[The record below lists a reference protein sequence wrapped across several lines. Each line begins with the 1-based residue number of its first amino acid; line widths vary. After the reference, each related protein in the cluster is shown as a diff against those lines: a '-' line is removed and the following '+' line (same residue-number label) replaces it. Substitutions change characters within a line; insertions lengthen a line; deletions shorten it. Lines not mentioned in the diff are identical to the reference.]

1 MIVGFQLANS
11 YGENGNIENFSFT
24 IYKERVPKKSWKIP
38 LMKGRG
44 GTQQGPIFRK
54 FIRFGNVTR
63 PLAMGGGKLVLLR
76 AEQ

>member
-11 YGENGNIENFSFT
+11 YGENGNKENFSFT

-44 GTQQGPIFRK
+44 GGESA
-54 FIRFGNVTR
+54 R
-63 PLAMGGGKLVLLR
+63 PNFPLKINTKKTLALNTSFCITIT
-76 AEQ
+76 